1 MNNREQTLEEERIN
15 AITHGL
21 GVVFTLCAIPLL
33 LKKTYVTGSF
43 YAYWAVLIFGFGML
57 AVYSFS
63 TLYHSTK
70 ASKLKHTFN
79 IYDQASIF
87 ILIGGSYLPFLQH
100 YIDAQ
105 TAIVFLIFQWLIIG
119 IGVFLK
125 VVSIKKHENILFWV
139 YIVLGWSVVFLAK
152 PLMQTMDLEVVKWI
166 VLGGISYSIGTIFYR
181 WKSKKYAH
189 AVWHIFVLGGTIC
202 HYWAAYR
209 MYELYKI

>member
-1 MNNREQTLEEERIN
+1 MNNRQQTLEEERIN

-21 GVVFTLCAIPLL
+21 GVLFTLCAIPLL
-33 LKKTYVTGSF
+33 LKKTYVTSSF

-63 TLYHSTK
+63 TLYHYTK

-87 ILIGGSYLPFLQH
+87 ILIGGSYLPFLQY

-105 TAIVFLIFQWLIIG
+105 TAIFFLIFQWLIIG

-125 VVSIKKHENILFWV
+125 LLSIEKHENILFWV
-139 YIVLGWSVVFLAK
+139 YIALGCSVVFLAK
-152 PLMQTMDLEVVKWI
+152 PLIQTMPTEIIKLI
-166 VLGGISYSIGTIFYR
+166 VTGGMSYLIGTIFYR

-189 AVWHIFVLGGTIC
+189 AVWHLFVLGGTIC

-209 MYELYKI
+209 MYELG